1 MKIGIL
7 TFHQSVNNGAV
18 MQSYALSRRLR
29 EMFPQAVVEIVDYR
43 MARVEE
49 MYAYRLLPF
58 LTTGSL
64 RMRLGRC
71 KLLLQDPGYLRR
83 LRKRTQVF
91 RECLHRL
98 PLSPEMIRDDGM
110 EAVTEYIRQRYDI
123 LIVGSDAVWNYV
135 TRGFP
140 NAYLPGPSLDCAK
153 LSYAASCY
161 GMDFLKRPEEER
173 EQIGQSLEGFAFLG
187 VRDKATEDM
196 VRWSGRSLAPVHTCD
211 PTVFLDVNDLPI
223 DVTTLEQKL
232 RHRGF
237 DLTKPA
243 IGMMGD
249 RWMHDQIRKLW
260 GDRYQVVALYE
271 HVKGA
276 DVQLYDLE
284 PYEWAYV
291 FRYFKMTFTTYFPG
305 TLLSLR
311 NGVPVICIALET
323 EFAKVHTPKTLDVL
337 TRLGFPD
344 WYFKREEGRI
354 DLVRIRQTAERFLQE
369 DFRQRI
375 CDAMDAEAQTFRP
388 FAEALG
394 KLIDKEEK

>member
-161 GMDFLKRPEEER
+161 GMDFFE
-173 EQIGQSLEGFAFLG
+173 
-187 VRDKATEDM
+187 T
-196 VRWSGRSLAPVHTCD
+196 SGRGTGTDRA
-211 PTVFLDVNDLPI
+211 VFGR
-223 DVTTLEQKL
+223 L
-232 RHRGF
+232 RLSWCPGQGHRGYG
-237 DLTKPA
+237 P
-243 IGMMGD
+243 
-249 RWMHDQIRKLW
+249 
-260 GDRYQVVALYE
+260 
-271 HVKGA
+271 
-276 DVQLYDLE
+276 LE
-284 PYEWAYV
+284 RSFSGPGPY
-291 FRYFKMTFTTYFPG
+291 
-305 TLLSLR
+305 L
-311 NGVPVICIALET
+311 
-323 EFAKVHTPKTLDVL
+323 
-337 TRLGFPD
+337 
-344 WYFKREEGRI
+344 
-354 DLVRIRQTAERFLQE
+354 
-369 DFRQRI
+369 
-375 CDAMDAEAQTFRP
+375 
-388 FAEALG
+388 
-394 KLIDKEEK
+394 